1 MNEPVRLAQE
11 FRNFDFL
18 SPWEGTDYVLPG
30 RREGEAAMSAG
41 AKAMSGGCL
50 CGAVR
55 FTAAPRDH
63 DLGACHCGMCR
74 RWSAGPFLAL
84 ECGGTVKVEDATR
97 LGVYRSSDWAERCF
111 CNSAERR
118 CSIGWSARISMRC
131 RPRRSTT
138 QTGFAFTSQIFVDE
152 KPAYYDFANK
162 TKNMTGP
169 EVFAAFAAAEAKGAA
184 E

>member
-1 MNEPVRLAQE
+1 
-11 FRNFDFL
+11 
-18 SPWEGTDYVLPG
+18 
-30 RREGEAAMSAG
+30 MSADG
-41 AKAMSGGCL
+41 KVMSGGCL

-55 FTAAPRDH
+55 FTAAPRDPH
-63 DLGACHCGMCR
+63 VGACHCGMCR

-84 ECGGTVKVEDATR
+84 ECGGTVKVEDTTQ
-97 LGVYRSSDWAERCF
+97 LGVYRSSEWAERCF
-111 CNSAERR
+111 CKRCGTPLFYRLVGKDFYAVSAE
-118 CSIGWSARISMRC
+118 AFDDK
-131 RPRRSTT
+131 
-138 QTGFAFTSQIFVDE
+138 TGFAFTSQIFVDE